1 MYFFDDF
8 SYDKELDNF
17 SFNKLYYRL
26 LDIKEQKLLIKAK
39 DIIDKCNLVGNIF
52 NWLFIW

>member
-17 SFNKLYYRL
+17 DFNKLYYRL

-52 NWLFIW
+52 N